1 MTWTVSR
8 LYRFAL
14 VALSA
19 GLVAG
24 LAPGAGAQQPGSRQS
39 GTQPASKVTI
49 AIKAYEN
56 NLTPFTV
63 TMAGLPTTP
72 DLVGLVY
79 DNLFWSPVKEDPEP
93 WLAERADPSPDRRQW
108 TVKLRP
114 GVKWQD
120 GQPLTSEDVAF
131 TFEAMKKATGN
142 RYSHHVWESP
152 VFQSADILDPLTVRL
167 NFQDPAPTF
176 KILPGADLPIVPKHI
191 WQNIPDP
198 SKATTML
205 PIGTGPFKMVSF
217 TPDQSY
223 QFEANPDYFKGRPKV
238 DRIDMPIVKDSSAAF
253 AALQTGQI
261 DSTDRSVPPELM
273 DTLSQ
278 QPGMQVVKSTRMETI
293 QLHFNTRKGALADP
307 KVRKG
312 ITMSIDTNAL
322 VQTVLLG
329 RGQPGRDGW
338 IGPDSPWAD
347 PQGGHEFDVAKAN
360 RSLDDAGYRRG
371 DDGIRRGPD
380 GNPLTFALTVAANE
394 PQQLRSAQLVSQQVQ
409 AVGVR
414 MNVESIDPA
423 TLRQRRGAGNYD
435 SFITNLESHAQVDPD
450 ALFFFFRSPV
460 PNSPS
465 ASSFGAYSNPQ
476 FDQIL
481 NRARVTVDVDER
493 KRLLN
498 EAQRIF
504 AQDAPAQVLVYP
516 QGDYA
521 YRTAAYT
528 GWIADPGQGILTK
541 RSFIPGYESAAARQ
555 ATAGGG
561 SSGPP
566 WAVIGVVAALLLIG
580 GAVLAARGRRR
591 AESESDADADAESAP
606 GARAGA
612 APGTSGPAAGT
623 KAGEP

>member
-1 MTWTVSR
+1 MTRWSGRT
-8 LYRFAL
+8 AQITL
-14 VALSA
+14 VALCV

-24 LAPGAGAQQPGSRQS
+24 LAPGAAAQQSGTQQS

-79 DNLFWSPVKEDPEP
+79 DNLFWSPTKEDPEP
-93 WLAERADPSPDRRQW
+93 WLAERADPSPDRKQW

-114 GVKWQD
+114 GIKWQD
-120 GQPLTSEDVAF
+120 GQPLSSEDVAF

-152 VFQSADILDPLTVRL
+152 IFQSADILDPLTVRL

-191 WQNIPDP
+191 WQNIADP
-198 SKATTML
+198 SKATSML

-223 QFEANPDYFKGRPKV
+223 QLEANPNYFKGRPKV
-238 DRIDMPIVKDSSAAF
+238 DRIEMPIVKDSSAAF

-273 DTLSQ
+273 DTLSK

-307 KVRKG
+307 RVRKG
-312 ITMSIDTNAL
+312 ITMSIDNNAL
-322 VQTVLLG
+322 VRTVLLG

-360 RSLDDAGYRRG
+360 RTLDDAGYRRG
-371 DDGIRRGPD
+371 GDGARRGPD
-380 GNPLTFALTVAANE
+380 GNPLSFALTVAANE
-394 PQQLRSAQLVSQQVQ
+394 PQQLRAAQLVSQQVE
-409 AVGVR
+409 AVGVK
-414 MNVESIDPA
+414 MNVETIDPA

-435 SFITNLESHAQVDPD
+435 SFVTNLESHAQVDPD

-481 NRARVTVDVDER
+481 NQARVTIDVNER

-516 QGDYA
+516 EGDYV
-521 YRTAAYT
+521 YRTAAYN
-528 GWIADPGQGILTK
+528 GWVADPGQGILTK
-541 RSFIPGYESAAARQ
+541 RSFIPGYESAAARR
-555 ATAGGG
+555 ATAGGNE
-561 SSGPP
+561 GPP
-566 WAVIGVVAALLLIG
+566 WAVIGVVVALLVIG

-591 AESESDADADAESAP
+591 AESGAEAEAEVAAGAGGSESA
-606 GARAGA
+606 AGA
-612 APGTSGPAAGT
+612 KSGEA
-623 KAGEP
+623 